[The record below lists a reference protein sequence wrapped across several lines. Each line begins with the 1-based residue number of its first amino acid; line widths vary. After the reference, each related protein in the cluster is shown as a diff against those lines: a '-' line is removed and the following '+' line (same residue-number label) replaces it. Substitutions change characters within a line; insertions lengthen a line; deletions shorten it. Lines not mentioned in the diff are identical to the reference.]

1 MTPATLDVL
10 PAIAKAKRRP
20 AGSALS
26 MGVALSLALLVP
38 AAPVVAGDA
47 LQPSVVGRVL
57 DAATSSPV
65 VNATIATAH
74 GEATKTDADGRFH
87 VDLPPGLWRLEVTA
101 PGYRPASVDLPVGA
115 AARAEVEVRLVPAMA
130 FSETVNVQGPALPAS
145 DTPAR
150 LEVRPVEVL
159 SVAGGGE
166 NVFRVLQTMPGV
178 AGTDDFGSRLSVR
191 GGDPDQ
197 NLTVMDGVEIHNP
210 YRLFGLTSAFN
221 PETVDSFELTAG
233 AFSARY
239 GDRLSSLLV
248 VTNRAGSSE
257 HAFTGSAGLSLTD
270 ANVILEGRLPKAN
283 GSWIVTGR
291 RTYYDLVAE
300 RFTDS
305 DLPSFNDLQARVVF
319 RLGERRTLSLFGLRS
334 REDTDAAF
342 DFEAQAAKGTVFTR
356 SRNDLVAVAL
366 RTPLGPRGWART
378 VASLYRTTDSFDFGG
393 SFRDEERR
401 SNAPDDSGYDTA
413 NLGVTWQSEVRDP
426 ALRQELGL
434 ALGRSHVLEAG
445 FEVHGLKTDLGFTI
459 EGRRNSTE
467 ANGSSLQG
475 GTSLPDALDSARSD
489 TRAGAWVQDLW
500 QLRPRLSIEAGLRID
515 RSTINE
521 RTYLSPRVAATW
533 ALAKDLRLRGAFGVH
548 RQSPGYEKLVQSD
561 YFLDLTSVG
570 PLALDSERARH
581 VVLGLERDFSRGLTT
596 RAEAYYKGFDRF
608 IVGRLETPAETA
620 ARVAR
625 YDFPADLAGSVP
637 TEPMVTTFPTN
648 EGRGEAWGFDLY
660 VARRAQSAETRL
672 TGWGSY
678 TFGFAE
684 RRNYGQV
691 YPFDYDRRHAL
702 SLVLD
707 YRVSRKVHFS
717 AVGRLASGFPY
728 TPVLG
733 LVVAATPDTGDLD
746 GDGDTEELVP
756 QRDPSGLLM
765 YQPDRGGVENFGTAR
780 LPLYARLDTR
790 LTYTPDWGRGRVWL
804 YLDTINVFNRKN
816 AGMITTK
823 PEYDPGS
830 DRPRI
835 VNEPDGA
842 LPFIPSLGIH
852 VDFSRPRTAKPKASE
867 ASKENAVAAAAPRRR
882 GLAVGLRAVGSDGYG
897 VDAIVALS
905 RRLGVRGTV
914 GLPTTVT
921 LDEEATATPYDLEVP
936 LGASSVRLDV
946 HPWAGRLRLSG
957 GVALPRSP
965 YELRAKEAATYDV
978 GGVVYEAG
986 EVTRL
991 GGTASFRGVAP
1002 YLGIG
1007 WGSPVFGKRR
1017 FGFSLDVGVT
1027 FQGEPEVAL
1036 SATGSAVG
1044 EPRFLENL
1052 ARETEDVAGAL
1063 RGWRTYPVISLSLAY
1078 RLR

>member
-1 MTPATLDVL
+1 
-10 PAIAKAKRRP
+10 
-20 AGSALS
+20 
-26 MGVALSLALLVP
+26 VALAFALLLP
-38 AAPVVAGDA
+38 AAPVVADDVRSPGVA
-47 LQPSVVGRVL
+47 GRVL
-57 DAATSSPV
+57 DAATSGPIA
-65 VNATIATAH
+65 NATVAAAR
-74 GEATKTDADGRFH
+74 GETKTDADGRFH
-87 VDLPPGLWRLEVTA
+87 LDLPPGLWRLEMTA
-101 PGYRPASVDLPVGA
+101 PGYRPASVELTVGV
-115 AARAEVEVRLVPAMA
+115 AARAEVEVRLVPAMV
-130 FSETVNVQGPALPAS
+130 FTERVDVEGPAVPPS

-150 LEVRPVEVL
+150 IEVRPAEVL

-166 NVFRVLQTMPGV
+166 NVFRVLQTMPGI

-191 GGDPDQ
+191 GGGPDQ
-197 NLTVMDGVEIHNP
+197 NLTIMDGVEIHNP

-239 GDRLSSLLV
+239 GDRLSSLVV
-248 VTNRAGSSE
+248 VTNRAGSTQ

-270 ANVILEGRLPKAN
+270 ANVILEGRLPKGD

-300 RFTDS
+300 RFTDN

-342 DFEAQAAKGTVFTR
+342 DFEAQAAKGTIFTR
-356 SRNDLVAVAL
+356 SRNDLVAVAF

-378 VASLYRTTDSFDFGG
+378 IASLYRTTDSFDFGG

-413 NLGVTWQSEVRDP
+413 NLGVTWGSEVRDA
-426 ALRQELGL
+426 ALRQELGF

-445 FEVHGLKTDLGFTI
+445 FEVHRLKTDLGFTI
-459 EGRRNSTE
+459 EGRRDSTE
-467 ANGSSLQG
+467 ASGSSLQG
-475 GTSLPDALDSARSD
+475 GTGLPDALDSARSD
-489 TRAGAWVQDLW
+489 TRAGAWVQDQW
-500 QLRPRLSIEAGLRID
+500 QVHPRLSIEAGLRID

-521 RTYLSPRVAATW
+521 RTYLSPRLAATW
-533 ALAKDLRLRGAFGVH
+533 GLAQDLRLRGAFGVH

-561 YFLDLTSVG
+561 YFLDLTSNG

-581 VVLGLERDFSRGLTT
+581 VVLGLERDWSRGFTT
-596 RAEAYYKGFDRF
+596 RAEVYYRGFDHF

-625 YDFPADLAGSVP
+625 YDFPADLAWSVP
-637 TEPMVTTFPTN
+637 TKPMVTTFPTN
-648 EGRGEAWGFDLY
+648 EGRGEAWGFDVY
-660 VARRAQSAETRL
+660 VARRADSAETRL

-684 RRNYGQV
+684 RRNYGRV

-707 YRVSRKVHFS
+707 YKLSRKLRFS

-733 LVVAATPDTGDLD
+733 LVVAATPDAEDVD
-746 GDGDTEELVP
+746 GDGNTDELVP

-765 YQPDRGGVENFGTAR
+765 YQAARGGVENFGTAR

-790 LTYTPDWGRGRVWL
+790 LTYTPDWGRGRVWF

-816 AGMITTK
+816 AGMITTSL
-823 PEYDPGS
+823 EHDPGS

-852 VDFSRPRTAKPKASE
+852 VDFSRPKTAKPKASE
-867 ASKENAVAAAAPRRR
+867 APNEEAPPAPAPRRR
-882 GLAVGLRAVGSDGYG
+882 GLAVGLRVLGSEGYG
-897 VDAIVALS
+897 IDTVFALS
-905 RRLGVRGTV
+905 RRFGLRGTV
-914 GLPTTVT
+914 GLPTTIT
-921 LDEEATATPYDLEVP
+921 LDEEATATPYDLVVP

-957 GVALPRSP
+957 GVAFPRGP
-965 YELRAKEAATYDV
+965 YKLRAKEAATYDV
-978 GGVVYEAG
+978 GGVQYTAG
-986 EVTRL
+986 EVTSL
-991 GGTASFRGVAP
+991 GGTASFRGAAP
-1002 YLGIG
+1002 YVGVG
-1007 WGSPVFGKRR
+1007 WGSPVFGKGR
-1017 FGFSLDVGVT
+1017 FGFSLDVGVIL
-1027 FQGEPEVAL
+1027 QGEPEVAL
-1036 SATGSAVG
+1036 SATGSATLD
-1044 EPRFLENL
+1044 PAFRENL
-1052 ARETEDVAGAL
+1052 ARETEGVAEAL